1 MAVGR
6 EISPFSFLQYRRSLH
21 LCCFPNFGLLIFLS
35 FLSFLLCLNYVQNY
49 GGSDFVV
56 TRVPLCVSRVCVC
69 PSSCGPFAAPGQ
81 ARPAR
86 PDILTFYSVVGS
98 IQKSKGNT
106 NDAFIICVIMK
117 RFVVLDL
124 VVVVT
129 WILPRQ
135 RQNNVTGKETMTTT
149 TMEGGT

>member
-1 MAVGR
+1 MGGLTLLLHAF
-6 EISPFSFLQYRRSLH
+6 PFVFL
-21 LCCFPNFGLLIFLS
+21 
-35 FLSFLLCLNYVQNY
+35 
-49 GGSDFVV
+49 
-56 TRVPLCVSRVCVC
+56 VCVC
-69 PSSCGPFAAPGQ
+69 VCVCVRPLVVRLLRQ
-81 ARPAR
+81 ARPAT

>member
-21 LCCFPNFGLLIFLS
+21 LCCFPNFRLLIFLS
-35 FLSFLLCLNYVQNY
+35 FLSFLLRLNYVQNY

-56 TRVPLCVSRVCVC
+56 TRVPLCVSRVCVSVLLWSVWC
-69 PSSCGPFAAPGQ
+69 
-81 ARPAR
+81 ARPGHAR

-135 RQNNVTGKETMTTT
+135 RRRTTSL
-149 TMEGGT
+149 ERRR